1 MTTAPSLEIKPL
13 VFQEPRGVLSQDS
26 LYAEMGY
33 RFILAPNRYRKL
45 VGKIPYELSEAAVMA
60 MRVEKA
66 LIQNPEVD
74 NIRDL
79 WEAAVSLDMLEP
91 VMSSGLR
98 MFGLTTDE
106 LHKVQAAAIDMMK
119 SDWPDYA
126 DQVVGYEPHINMFDE
141 ILIWKA

>member
-13 VFQEPRGVLSQDS
+13 VFQADRGPLSQDA
-26 LYAEMGY
+26 LYAQMGY

-45 VGKIPYELSEAAVMA
+45 VGKIPYELSESAYMA
-60 MRVEKA
+60 MCVEEA

-79 WEAAVSLDMLEP
+79 WEAVVTMGLPEP

-98 MFGLTTDE
+98 MFGLTADE
-106 LHKVQAAAIDMMK
+106 LHRVQAEAVAMMK

-126 DQVVGYEPHINMFDE
+126 DQVVGYEPHFNMFDE
-141 ILIWKA
+141 VLIWKA